1 MRLRKK
7 KNLEHRLTA
16 VDDYLIVKEGSDFYY
31 NPARK
36 NEVKIDIDKA
46 FARHG
51 RLFLELG
58 CGKGAF
64 VCEMAKKYPRD
75 NFIALEKVPN
85 VIVSACERAKSEG
98 LSNVKFVL
106 GSAEN
111 LNCFLDDDTVDG
123 IFLNFSC
130 PYPKKTY
137 ANHRLTNPKFLKIY
151 LGLMKDGS
159 KIVQKTDNRGL
170 FEYSIQTLSES
181 GFVLRDV
188 SLDLHASE
196 AVDNVMTEY
205 EANFVA
211 QGLPI
216 YKLEAYKPTREN

>member
-1 MRLRKK
+1 M
-7 KNLEHRLTA
+7 TA
-16 VDDYLIVKEGSDFYY
+16 VDDYMIVKEGSDFYY

-36 NEVKIDIDKA
+36 NEVKIDLDKA
-46 FARHG
+46 FAKSG
-51 RLFLELG
+51 KLYLELG

-64 VCEMAKKYPRD
+64 VCEMAKKYPNS

-98 LSNVKFVL
+98 LDNVKFVL

-111 LNCFLDDDTVDG
+111 LTYFLDNDTIDG

-170 FEYSIQTLSES
+170 FEYSIQTLSEA
-181 GFVLRDV
+181 GFILRDV
-188 SLDLHASE
+188 SLDLHASKV
-196 AVDNVMTEY
+196 ADNVMTEY
-205 EANFVA
+205 ESNFVA

-216 YKLEAYKPTREN
+216 YKLEAYKPIL

>member
-7 KNLEHRLTA
+7 KNLEQRLTA
-16 VDDYLIVKEGSDFYY
+16 VDDYMIVKEGSDFYY

-36 NEVKIDIDKA
+36 NEVKIDLDKA
-46 FARHG
+46 FAKSG
-51 RLFLELG
+51 KLYLELG

-64 VCEMAKKYPRD
+64 VCEMAKKYPNS

-98 LSNVKFVL
+98 LDNVKFVL

-111 LNCFLDDDTVDG
+111 LTYFLDNDTIDG

-151 LGLMKDGS
+151 
-159 KIVQKTDNRGL
+159 
-170 FEYSIQTLSES
+170 
-181 GFVLRDV
+181 FV
-188 SLDLHASE
+188 
-196 AVDNVMTEY
+196 
-205 EANFVA
+205 
-211 QGLPI
+211 G
-216 YKLEAYKPTREN
+216 

>member
-1 MRLRKK
+1 MRLIKK
-7 KNLEHRLTA
+7 KNLEQRLTA
-16 VDDYLIVKEGSDFYY
+16 VDDYMIVKEGSDFYY

-36 NEVKIDIDKA
+36 NEVKIDLDKA
-46 FARHG
+46 FAKSG
-51 RLFLELG
+51 KLYLELG

-64 VCEMAKKYPRD
+64 VCEMAKKYPNS

-98 LSNVKFVL
+98 LDNVKFVL

-111 LNCFLDDDTVDG
+111 LTYFLDNDTIDG

-170 FEYSIQTLSES
+170 FEYSIQTLSEA
-181 GFVLRDV
+181 GFILRDV
-188 SLDLHASE
+188 SLDLHASKV
-196 AVDNVMTEY
+196 ADNVMTEY
-205 EANFVA
+205 ESNFVA

-216 YKLEAYKPTREN
+216 YKLEAYKPIL